1 MSVLGMSIGGDSAR
15 RVDTPFVRFFI
26 GCGWDCA
33 SKICGV
39 YRNDIFDGAGAC
51 HSGEVTLR
59 AN

>member
-1 MSVLGMSIGGDSAR
+1 MSSGGDSAR

-39 YRNDIFDGAGAC
+39 YRNDIFDGVGAC

-59 AN
+59 SN